1 MDTKDIIREVRAE
14 VRSLEKELRR
24 LKERRTEM
32 EKQER
37 SDDPFPGYGTN
48 LNLLWASVGRKMVM
62 KETSRSKSARD
73 KAETDVYNAAPRASA
88 HVLRDQYHQSQWRG
102 MSDLVLVPSL
112 PGREEDCRRSNK
124 RTPLHLSE
132 EQREYQEAQSLEE
145 AFFSCCF
152 LCLSPDH
159 GTRDCPTLAGDPCRM
174 CGREGHLA
182 YMCLDKKR
190 PRRDE

>member
-1 MDTKDIIREVRAE
+1 M
-14 VRSLEKELRR
+14 EKELRR
-24 LKERRTEM
+24 LKKRRTEM
-32 EKQER
+32 EKQEER

-62 KETSRSKSARD
+62 KGTSRSKSARD
-73 KAETDVYNAAPRASA
+73 EAETDVFNAAPRASA
-88 HVLRDQYHQSQWRG
+88 HALRDQYHQSQWRG

-112 PGREEDCRRSNK
+112 PGQGEEDCHRRSYK
-124 RTPLHLSE
+124 RTPRLHLSV

-145 AFFSCCF
+145 AFSCCCF
-152 LCLSPDH
+152 LCQLSPHH

-182 YMCLDKKR
+182 YMCLGKKR